1 MENNSKWWIEV
12 AAIIIVFVIGFIGNI
27 FVLIIVHKRNAT
39 KTIHGIFV
47 TCLAIADLVLLCF
60 DSPVSILKKFDIS
73 SAFNCKVH
81 LIVVTTS
88 YNAGLFTIT
97 SMAVHRYHIVTQPW
111 RPKLKRRG
119 AIIWVSLIW
128 LVAFIMVIPLIVI
141 NKLTKNGCEE
151 VWPTLGH
158 RQAYTASLM
167 TVQYIVPL
175 LITATC
181 YIRIWLF
188 LKRQPVFP
196 RNSGLTSARQA
207 SAEENTRESIAILK
221 TVEVIVLLFLVCLLP
236 TQIAWMLLDFRNISS
251 NELWFSSDILTRLH
265 SCLNPVVYGI
275 MNKQH
280 RRSYVTFLS
289 RMFCCS
295 CCSSVAHT
303 PPKRALGNHV
313 TASNVRQGQQ
323 MSQDTQELRV
333 ALEVV
338 PYGESFVCQPLCQV
352 RQTHLL

>member
-1 MENNSKWWIEV
+1 MEKNSKWWIEV

-73 SAFNCKVH
+73 SAFNCKMH
-81 LIVVTTS
+81 LIVVTTG

-128 LVAFIMVIPLIVI
+128 LAAFILVIPLIVV
-141 NKLTKNGCEE
+141 NKLTEKGCEE

-188 LKRQPVFP
+188 LKRQPAFP

-207 SAEENTRESIAILK
+207 SVEENTTESIAILK
-221 TVEVIVLLFLVCLLP
+221 TVAVIVLLFLVCLLP

-251 NELWFSSDILTRLH
+251 DKLWFASDILTRLH
-265 SCLNPVVYGI
+265 SCLNPVVYGV

-295 CCSSVAHT
+295 RCSSAQT
-303 PPKRALGNHV
+303 PPQRALGKHV
-313 TASNVRQGQQ
+313 TASNVRLGQQ

-338 PYGESFVCQPLCQV
+338 P
-352 RQTHLL
+352 